1 MEEQKSNETNDKN
14 QKTGTFKTKFF
25 DFLDKSVNV
34 SKNGLKTAGQKI
46 SDFGDKS
53 VQKIELSQQKS
64 KLETLYKA
72 FGKESYAYLS
82 ASKNS
87 ILTSQTQEI
96 KDLYN
101 QIKTLQKDI
110 SEREKKLAQAEE
122 KSSKSQKTENSSKN
136 DSDEKK
142 SSTNDATSKTQE
154 KPKSA
159 KSSEIKKSVTKTKTS
174 AKKSSTTKSSKS

>member
-14 QKTGTFKTKFF
+14 QKTGSFKTKFF
-25 DFLDKSVNV
+25 DFLDKSVNA

-72 FGKESYAYLS
+72 FGKEAYAYLS

-87 ILTSQTQEI
+87 SLTLQTQEI

-110 SEREKKLAQAEE
+110 SAREKKLAQAEE
-122 KSSKSQKTENSSKN
+122 KSFKTQKNENSSKD
-136 DSDEKK
+136 DSDERKF
-142 SSTNDATSKTQE
+142 SANDATSKTQ
-154 KPKSA
+154 KPKTA
-159 KSSEIKKSVTKTKTS
+159 SSENKKQESLTS
-174 AKKSSTTKSSKS
+174 ASEKKRQ

>member
-110 SEREKKLAQAEE
+110 SAREKKLAQAEE

-154 KPKSA
+154 SKSA
-159 KSSEIKKSVTKTKTS
+159 KSSELKKSVSKTKTS